1 MALLVFNSK
10 IVGTNGG
17 LLDYSVVSRTVN
29 STRTLKSTG
38 RGVTLNS
45 TKGNPSEPAKS
56 DDIVWEEQEEPSLG
70 SGGY

>member
-45 TKGNPSEPAKS
+45 TKDNPGEPAKS